1 MTTTVHSVPTPELRR
16 IPAAAPARRI
26 AWPPA
31 ATFVGVAR
39 HLMIPLFLALGM
51 AFAYMGA
58 FHAPAPHHMPVAVV
72 GSGPEAQ
79 VFAQTLNDKGA
90 GKLAVTTVGSA
101 SAARQQILDQKIAA
115 AFQMNA
121 SGATLFVSH
130 AASEAGAAT
139 AQAVFQPI
147 AYEQHLPLKIVDVR
161 SGTEQDP
168 AGQSLFFLMIAIT
181 VGAYASS
188 VAISASAS
196 KLGILWRMGIGAV
209 AGFVVA
215 AAAIIIAGGV
225 YHALNGN
232 EWLIW
237 LLSGLYAFGIISIGI
252 GLHPFLRGWTTPTLT
267 ALFVMLNVTS
277 AGGVYPS
284 YLEPTFFA
292 GLTTFWNGAAWLD
305 AARMLTYFPGQN
317 IGFDALRLSLWAVA
331 GIALIVIGHL
341 ATRSRRVLADE
352 TIAATAQ
359 EEELVVAG

>member
-1 MTTTVHSVPTPELRR
+1 MTTTAHPVPLPELRR
-16 IPAAAPARRI
+16 IPAAAPARRM
-26 AWPPA
+26 AWPA
-31 ATFVGVAR
+31 ASSWGSIAR

-58 FHAPAPHHMPVAVV
+58 FHAPAPHGMPVAVV

-79 VFAQTLNDKGA
+79 VFAQTLNDKGD
-90 GKLAVTTVGSA
+90 GKLAVTTVA
-101 SAARQQILDQKIAA
+101 SESTARRQILDQKIAA
-115 AFQMNA
+115 AFQVDA
-121 SGATLFVSH
+121 SGATLYVSH

-139 AQAVFQPI
+139 AQALFQPI
-147 AYEQHLPLKIVDVR
+147 AYDQHLPLQVVDVR
-161 SGTEQDP
+161 SGTAQDP
-168 AGQSLFFLMIAIT
+168 AGQSLFFLLIAIT

-196 KLGILWRMGIGAV
+196 KLGVLWRIGIGAAV
-209 AGFVVA
+209 GFVVA
-215 AAAIIIAGGV
+215 AAAVVIAGGV

-237 LLSGLYAFGIISIGI
+237 LLAGLYAFGIITIGI

-284 YLEPTFFA
+284 YLEPAFFA

-305 AARMLTYFPGQN
+305 AARMLTYFPGQS

-331 GIALIVIGHL
+331 GVALVIVGHL

-352 TIAATAQ
+352 TIAATAE